1 MEGSTIYILVILCIC
16 VGVYFLIKK
25 VCYPIK
31 TIKAIML
38 VLPTIASCGI
48 VLIIYKLSK
57 GVYSSKS
64 NYSSANY
71 DYPVYDEEK
80 KEENESVKVS
90 SSYTDNFGNTTY
102 YDETGNVVAKGKSN
116 AFGDSVITD
125 NDGNYVGSS
134 FNHGNGRTSYMDK
147 EGNVVNSSL
156 TNQMGEEVFD
166 EGGVTRGDDF
176 GNKRY

>member
-1 MEGSTIYILVILCIC
+1 MESSIVYILVILCIC
-16 VGVYFLIKK
+16 LGVYFLIKK

-31 TIKAIML
+31 TSKAIML

-64 NYSSANY
+64 NYSSDY
-71 DYPVYDEEK
+71 DYPIYEEEK
-80 KEENESVKVS
+80 KEKESTKVS

-102 YDETGNVVAKGKSN
+102 YDEVGNVVARGKSN
-116 AFGDSVITD
+116 VFGESVVTD

-147 EGNVVNSSL
+147 DGNVVNSSL
-156 TNQMGEEVFD
+156 TNQSGEEVFND
-166 EGGVTRGDDF
+166 GGVAKGDDF